1 VKAKALAFALLLGS
15 AALASAQEAPKPPPF
30 TFALHGFVSMSACS
44 QDGAYQLSDCQQSLM
59 AAAEPAADGNSLGF
73 DVRQSRF
80 NFSVKGPQVFAGATP
95 TAVLELDFFQGFGAG
110 AYGNVSLLNRLRL
123 AYSELNWGNHRLAF
137 GQLNDLTFAMA
148 PVSLSHIAFPLG
160 YSTGNIGW
168 RRPGIWG
175 FHNLAVAPDVKLELA
190 WMVGRSQWND
200 AATGIGA
207 GFPDPA
213 ANPGGIS
220 RGSASNVPAL
230 EGRVTAT
237 YGKLFNAWVAGHWNK
252 VDLNG
257 VGTGG
262 GEDLTVQSVNAGAK
276 ATVGPVTVAATGF
289 TGKNL
294 APLIGNLVQFQAA
307 TFTEDVSA
315 WGFWAQAGFNVTKE
329 LSLWALYGEQKP
341 DEADAKAARFARLDN
356 KTTNVILQ
364 YRDGGYGVSAEWINF
379 KTENATYDPAPG
391 GFTGSAEASVNQY
404 IATATYFF

>member
-1 VKAKALAFALLLGS
+1 MKAKALAFALLLGC
-15 AALASAQEAPKPPPF
+15 AALASAQEAPKPSPF

-44 QDGAYQLSDCQQSLM
+44 QDGAYSLSECQQSLM
-59 AAAEPAADGNSLGF
+59 AAAEPAADSNSLAF

-95 TAVLELDFFQGFGAG
+95 TAVLEIDFFQGFGAG
-110 AYGNVSLLNRLRL
+110 AFGDVSLLNRLRL

-137 GQLNDLTFAMA
+137 GQLNDLIIAMA

-160 YSTGNIGW
+160 YETGNIGW

-175 FHNLAVAPDVKLELA
+175 FHNLAVAPDLKLELA

-200 AATGIGA
+200 AATGIGVNA
-207 GFPDPA
+207 P
-213 ANPGGIS
+213 NQPGGINQ
-220 RGSASNVPAL
+220 GEASGTPAL

-237 YGKLFNAWVAGHWNK
+237 YAKLFNVWVAGHWNK

-257 VGTGG
+257 GGTGG
-262 GEDLTVQSVNAGAK
+262 GDEVTVQAVNGGAK
-276 ATVGPVTVAATGF
+276 LTFGPATVAATAF
-289 TGKNL
+289 TGKNVG
-294 APLIGNLVQFQAA
+294 PLIGNLVQFNLGPANA
-307 TFTEDVSA
+307 DVSA
-315 WGFWAQAGFNVTKE
+315 WGYWAQAGFNFTKE
-329 LSLWALYGEQKP
+329 LSAWAFYGQQKP
-341 DEADAKAARFARLDN
+341 DEADAKAAQMARLEN

-379 KTENATYDPAPG
+379 KTTNAAYDAG
-391 GFTGSAEASVNQY
+391 TGAFTGSAEASVNQY

>member
-1 VKAKALAFALLLGS
+1 VKAKALAVALLLGS
-15 AALASAQEAPKPPPF
+15 AALASAQDAPKPSPF

-44 QDGAYQLSDCQQSLM
+44 QDGAYQLSECQQSLM
-59 AAAEPAADGNSLGF
+59 ALAEPAADSNSLAF

-95 TAVLELDFFQGFGAG
+95 TAVLEIDFFQGFGGG
-110 AYGNVSLLNRLRL
+110 AFGDVSLLNRLRL

-137 GQLNDLTFAMA
+137 GQLNDLIFAMA

-160 YSTGNIGW
+160 YETGNIGW

-175 FHNLAVAPDVKLELA
+175 FHKLAASPDLNLELA

-207 GFPDPA
+207 NAP
-213 ANPGGIS
+213 NQPGGINQ
-220 RGSASNVPAL
+220 GEASGTPAL

-237 YGKLFNAWVAGHWNK
+237 YQKLLNVWVAGHWNK

-262 GEDLTVQSVNAGAK
+262 GDEVTVQAVNGGAK
-276 ATVGPVTVAATGF
+276 LTFGPATVAATAF
-289 TGKNL
+289 TGKNVG
-294 APLIGNLVQFQAA
+294 PLIGNLVQFNLRPGND
-307 TFTEDVSA
+307 DVSA
-315 WGFWAQAGFNVTKE
+315 WGYWAQAGFNFTKE
-329 LSLWALYGEQKP
+329 LSAWAFYGQQKP
-341 DEADAKAARFARLDN
+341 DEADAKAAQMARLEN

-379 KTENATYDPAPG
+379 KTTNATYDGTGA
-391 GFTGSAEASVNQY
+391 FTASDEASVNQY